1 MIFHLVRAFHVAGRC
16 VNCGACARAC
26 PMGVDL
32 VSLTKKLEKDMKELF
47 GYMAGMDVEELAPFA
62 TFKEDDPQEFITEPE

>member
-1 MIFHLVRAFHVAGRC
+1 
-16 VNCGACARAC
+16 
-26 PMGVDL
+26 MGVDL
-32 VSLTKKLEKDMKELF
+32 MSLTKKIEKDMDKLY